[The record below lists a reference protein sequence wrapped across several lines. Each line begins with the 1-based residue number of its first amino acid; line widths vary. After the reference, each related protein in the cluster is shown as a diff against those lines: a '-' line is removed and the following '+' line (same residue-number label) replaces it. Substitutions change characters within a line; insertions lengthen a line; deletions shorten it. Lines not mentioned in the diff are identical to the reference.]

1 MCCYVLNWCKEDP
14 SNYAGEYSNYELRC
28 CGHGAGQDCTDS
40 DKTTKQS
47 SLFKRIFRIQEKTSH
62 HDLKKYENLWT
73 GLSTES
79 LVTEGWFSNTQPP
92 W

>member
-1 MCCYVLNWCKEDP
+1 MLWTWGRPGLYRLF
-14 SNYAGEYSNYELRC
+14 
-28 CGHGAGQDCTDS
+28 

-47 SLFKRIFRIQEKTSH
+47 SLFKRIFSIQEKTSH

-79 LVTEGWFSNTQPP
+79 LVTEGWFSERAGKH
-92 W
+92 